1 MITLFSPLLSEE
13 PLLSERLGP
22 QFKSIQCG
30 ACHSLALTKS
40 GSVYSWGKNSQ
51 GQCGLGHADDTLR
64 PHVVTSLQSET
75 IVQIAA
81 GWEHSV
87 ARTAGGAL
95 YSWGCG
101 YKDSRRGLVPPVL
114 GIGSNEGRML
124 PEILGSLRGVVIEYI
139 TCGWDHCLAC
149 DAVGNCYSWGSGQN
163 GKLGH
168 ESDDNAA
175 IPLVISALE
184 GVRIVKV
191 SAGCEH
197 SSAISDDGVL
207 YTWGQGDG
215 GRLGHGNSVSFNVP
229 KMIVALSNQFCDH
242 VYCGDKF
249 TMALVSSRKLNS
261 ELKSNYRLENFIK
274 TFSDCNMS
282 LMNHKNLYLD
292 ELYKKSES
300 TINKNNNEME
310 DSTITSSSS
319 SSSSSSNPKI
329 SPQDTN
335 SIAELLL
342 VLMSKCS
349 IMFDLSVPKPLET
362 AYEYSYE
369 SSPYVFSCYL
379 KLLNNFVTKLNTI
392 NQDSNVNKG
401 LTGKIFNNKLSKSPD
416 ETEGLLNE
424 LDEKV
429 FKSKKKKHNYL
440 IFFNTT
446 F

>member
-13 PLLSERLGP
+13 LPERLGP

-64 PHVVTSLQSET
+64 PHIVTSLQSET
-75 IVQIAA
+75 IDQIAA
-81 GWEHSV
+81 GWEHSL
-87 ARTAGGAL
+87 ARTVGGSL

-197 SSAISDDGVL
+197 SSALSEDGVL

-215 GRLGHGNSVSFNVP
+215 GRLGHGNSNSFNVP
-229 KMIVALSNQFCDH
+229 KMVVALSNQFCDH

-249 TMALVSSRKLNS
+249 TMALVSSTKFNS
-261 ELKSNYRLENFIK
+261 ELKSNYRLESLNK
-274 TFSDCNMS
+274 TFGECNMS
-282 LMNHKNLYLD
+282 LVSDKNLYLN
-292 ELYKKSES
+292 ELFKKSEIA
-300 TINKNNNEME
+300 INNNSSDNDNNNNEME

-319 SSSSSSNPKI
+319 NLKTSLH
-329 SPQDTN
+329 DTN
-335 SIAELLL
+335 STAELLL

-349 IMFDLSVPKPLET
+349 AIIYQSVPKPLET

-379 KLLNNFVTKLNTI
+379 KLLNNFVNKLNTI

-401 LTGKIFNNKLSKSPD
+401 LTGKTFSSKLSKSPD

-424 LDEKV
+424 VDEKD
-429 FKSKKKKHNYL
+429 FKSKKIKN
-440 IFFNTT
+440 III
-446 F
+446 